1 MRPVSPGGA
10 VPQARGRGCPPRHSS
25 KAALRTGVVGTNGRK
40 PRRQGGFFHMARVTP
55 AHGAVLRSMEPG
67 PVKRRDISL
76 VGVRKRYKRV
86 LTGTGQDEMAEIAK
100 KP

>member
-1 MRPVSPGGA
+1 
-10 VPQARGRGCPPRHSS
+10 
-25 KAALRTGVVGTNGRK
+25 
-40 PRRQGGFFHMARVTP
+40 MARVTP